1 MREGGGGLGHAII
14 GTVPS
19 WEWYMM
25 PTSGWPM
32 YGIELLIIGSQCN
45 SLLRFWYHIVY
56 RCCTS
61 VVPCAAMCLLAQL
74 FILLA
79 KLCAASVPSEN

>member
-19 WEWYMM
+19 WEWCMM

-32 YGIELLIIGSQCN
+32 YGIELLIFGSQCN

-56 RCCTS
+56 ICCTS
-61 VVPCAAMCLLAQL
+61 VVPCAAKC
-74 FILLA
+74 LLA